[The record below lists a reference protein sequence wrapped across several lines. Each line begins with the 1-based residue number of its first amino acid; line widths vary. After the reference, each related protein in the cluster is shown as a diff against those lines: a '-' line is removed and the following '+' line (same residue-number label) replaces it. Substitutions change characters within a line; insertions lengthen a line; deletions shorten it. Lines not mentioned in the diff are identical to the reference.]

1 MASSTKE
8 QQISHLFAELKQTV
22 DDYDDAR
29 SLEICDKLIKLGP
42 QDQLALQCK
51 VITLIRLEKYKDA
64 LTMIARQFRSSDID
78 LSYEKI
84 YCYYRTNQLAPA
96 MELLQE
102 IKSKSSSPNPS
113 LSYLEAQLL
122 YSQGQFERAVEV
134 YESLLKSSDKNSNI
148 YDEIQVNLLAAKAGL
163 LFSANKS
170 AGPAK
175 DKSELKE
182 SADLYEV
189 AYNAASVYLARGDV
203 KKAQEQLEL
212 AHKQCSD
219 RSQGMS
225 KEEQEQ
231 ELAAISAQLGYTY
244 QLQGRSNDAMNI
256 YKQLLNSS
264 DVTVAAVVS
273 NNVVAIDQGKNLE
286 QATKNLKTATS
297 KDADAKLKNY
307 QKRVIHMNESL
318 LHLYT
323 QKYSACR
330 DQAQKLIEKYPDND
344 NLYLILASATYHQ
357 HKAAKAVEELK
368 KYSEKKPFS
377 LAIRFATIQL
387 QLLESQPAAALAT
400 LESFLASVKDN
411 KSSYYKPALIA
422 LLVWLY
428 EQTGQPEKAMETLDE
443 ASSIWKNEKSFTSTA
458 APTSTIKQTAAFKLK
473 TGRYQDAVVDYEQ
486 LVKADPSD
494 SRSIAGLIA
503 AYAHVDPKKAEQYGN
518 ALPAITLSHLD
529 VDTLERVVPGVKRGY
544 VKKDPNGVH
553 VKKPKTKKKRA
564 TLYPKKMDPNVQPD
578 PERWIPKYERSTFRM
593 KGKNKKAL
601 NKGPQGASVE
611 GGGIGGTGS
620 ANIGGKKTA
629 AAAGVAVESSPEP
642 TKEKATS
649 STPVKPASSKKKKG
663 KGKSRK

>member
-1 MASSTKE
+1 MASATKE
-8 QQISHLFAELKQTV
+8 QQITQLFTELKKTV
-22 DDYDDAR
+22 DEYDDER
-29 SLEICDKLIKLGP
+29 SLEICDKLIKLNP
-42 QDQLALQCK
+42 EDQLTLQCK
-51 VITLIRLEKYKDA
+51 VVTLIRLEKYKDA
-64 LTMIARQFRSSDID
+64 LTMIARQFRNSDID

-102 IKSKSSSPNPS
+102 LKAKNASNDPS
-113 LSYLEAQLL
+113 LLYLEAQLL
-122 YSQGQFERAVEV
+122 YSQGQFEKAVQV
-134 YESLLKSSDKNSNI
+134 YESLLKSSDKNSNL

-163 LFSANKS
+163 LFSTNNK
-170 AGPAK
+170 AAVK
-175 DKSELKE
+175 DKAELKE

-225 KEEQEQ
+225 KEEQEE
-231 ELAAISAQLGYTY
+231 ELAVISTQLGYTY
-244 QLQGRSNDAMNI
+244 QLQGRANDAMKI
-256 YKQLLNSS
+256 YRQLLNSS

-273 NNVVAIDQGKNLE
+273 NNVVALDQGKNTE
-286 QATKNLKTATS
+286 EAAKHLKTATS
-297 KDADAKLKNY
+297 KEADVKLKNY

-318 LHLYT
+318 LQLYSH
-323 QKYSACR
+323 KYSACR
-330 DQAQKLIEKYPDND
+330 DQAQKLIDKYPDND
-344 NLYLILASATYHQ
+344 NLYLILASATHHQ

-368 KYSEKKPFS
+368 KYAEKKPAS

-387 QLLESQPAAALAT
+387 QLLESQPAAALST
-400 LESFLASVKDN
+400 LESYLATVKGD

-428 EQTGQPEKAMETLDE
+428 EQTGQSEKAMETLDE
-443 ASSIWKNEKSFTSTA
+443 ASSVWKNDASFTSTA

-494 SRSIAGLIA
+494 AQAIAGLIA

-529 VDTLERVVPGVKRGY
+529 VATLEKIVPGVKRGY

-601 NKGPQGASVE
+601 NKGPQGVSME

-620 ANIGGKKTA
+620 ANIGGKKAASSTA
-629 AAAGVAVESSPEP
+629 AAAQSPEP
-642 TKEKATS
+642 VKEKAV
-649 STPVKPASSKKKKG
+649 STPTPAKSAASKKKKG
-663 KGKSRK
+663 KGKNRK

>member
-8 QQISHLFAELKQTV
+8 QQTSQLFAELKKTI
-22 DDYDDAR
+22 DDYDDDGR
-29 SLEICDKLIKLGP
+29 SLEICDKLIKLNP

-51 VITLIRLEKYKDA
+51 VVTLIRLERYKDA
-64 LTMIARQFRSSDID
+64 LTMIARQFRNSDID

-102 IKSKSSSPNPS
+102 LKSKNSSQDPS
-113 LSYLEAQLL
+113 LLYLEAQLL
-122 YSQGQFERAVEV
+122 YSQGQFERAVQV
-134 YESLLKSSDKNSNI
+134 YESLLKSADKNSNI

-163 LFSANKS
+163 LFSTDSTESAN
-170 AGPAK
+170 

-189 AYNAASVYLARGDV
+189 AYNAASVYLARGNV

-225 KEEQEQ
+225 RAEQEE
-231 ELAAISAQLGYTY
+231 ELAVISTQLGYTY
-244 QLQGRSNDAMNI
+244 QLQGRSKDAMNI

-264 DVTVAAVVS
+264 DATVAAVAS
-273 NNVVAIDQGKNLE
+273 NNAVAIDQAKNVE
-286 QATKNLKTATS
+286 QAAKHLKTATS
-297 KDADAKLKNY
+297 KDAEAKLKNY

-318 LHLYT
+318 LQLFT

-330 DQAQKLIEKYPDND
+330 DQAQKLIDKYPDND
-344 NLYLILASATYHQ
+344 SLYLIVAGATFHQ
-357 HKAAKAVEELK
+357 HKAARAVEELK
-368 KYSEKKPFS
+368 KYAEKKPSS
-377 LAIRFATIQL
+377 LAIRFATMQL

-400 LESFLASVKDN
+400 LESYLASVKGDR
-411 KSSYYKPALIA
+411 SSYYKPALIA

-428 EQTGQPEKAMETLDE
+428 EQTGQSEKAMETLDE
-443 ASSIWKNEKSFTSTA
+443 ASSMWKNDSSFAATA
-458 APTSTIKQTAAFKLK
+458 APTSTVKQTAAFKLK
-473 TGRYQDAVVDYEQ
+473 AGRYQDAVVDYEQ

-494 SRSIAGLIA
+494 AQAIAGLIA

-518 ALPAITLSHLD
+518 ALPAITLEHLD
-529 VDTLERVVPGVKRGY
+529 VDTLEKVVPGVKRSY

-553 VKKPKTKKKRA
+553 VKKPKAKKKRA
-564 TLYPKKMDPNVQPD
+564 TLYPKNMDPTVQPD

-620 ANIGGKKTA
+620 ANIGGKNA
-629 AAAGVAVESSPEP
+629 AAATVAESSPEP
-642 TKEKATS
+642 TKEKTS
-649 STPVKPASSKKKKG
+649 TSTPVKPASGKNKKG
-663 KGKSRK
+663 KGKNRK